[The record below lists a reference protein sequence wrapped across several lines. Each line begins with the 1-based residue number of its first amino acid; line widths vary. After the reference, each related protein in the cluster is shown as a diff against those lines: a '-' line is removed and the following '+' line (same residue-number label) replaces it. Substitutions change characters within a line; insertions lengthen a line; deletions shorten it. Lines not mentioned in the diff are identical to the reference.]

1 MTSFQVYI
9 ESKLAKCV
17 RVRSG
22 DRLGVYIEEAPGAI
36 AYTFNKDRPQALL
49 VEQNASDPIQ
59 LKDFITIEKLNF
71 PYVFS
76 LSAYID
82 TNMTLYNNT
91 DEDFPPC
98 PAGLLI
104 PPYGAVTLPAT
115 TPMTARPGATGPK
128 GDAGAQGEVGSIG
141 EVGPKGDAGS
151 PGETGLVGS
160 TGPSGFNGSVG
171 ATGDQGPAGV
181 NGSAGEKGETGF
193 DGDVGATG
201 ARGPA
206 GPTVTV
212 QDPNA
217 LQSVDE
223 DDGMFGDPDFV
234 MALFIWLIVLTVL
247 LLIFIIVV
255 AVLYRRRRRSADQR
269 QKTGAGGSNIVYS
282 DRVQSH
288 VYENDPKW
296 ISDMKEETET
306 NYSNNT
312 LTADG
317 KELTADGKETT
328 DERPTSFD
336 YTNEVDKQYDY
347 VDGEPVKAGVTQC

>member
-1 MTSFQVYI
+1 MTWLQVYI

-22 DRLGVYIEEAPGAI
+22 DRLGLYIEEAPGAV
-36 AYTFNKDRPQALL
+36 AYSFVSSGAQALL
-49 VEQNASDPIQ
+49 VTQNASDPIQ
-59 LKDFITIEKLNF
+59 LKDVITIGKLNF

-82 TNMTLYNNT
+82 TNMSLYNNT

-104 PPYGAVTLPAT
+104 PPYGPVTLPPT

-128 GDAGAQGEVGSIG
+128 GDAGAQGEVGSTG
-141 EVGPKGDAGS
+141 ETGPKGDVGDM
-151 PGETGLVGS
+151 GS
-160 TGPSGFNGSVG
+160 TGERGFVGYTGPRGFNGSVG
-171 ATGDQGPAGV
+171 ATGDQGPMGV
-181 NGSAGEKGETGF
+181 NGSAGEKG
-193 DGDVGATG
+193 DIGDNGEVGATG
-201 ARGPA
+201 PRGPA

-217 LQSVDE
+217 AKSVDE
-223 DDGMFGDPDFV
+223 DDGMFSDPDFV
-234 MALFIWLIVLTVL
+234 MALFIWLIILTVL

-255 AVLYRRRRRSADQR
+255 AVLYRRRRRRADQR
-269 QKTGAGGSNIVYS
+269 QKTGGNKIVYS

-317 KELTADGKETT
+317 KET